1 MDKSSSRTSSLV
13 IKKKRTQIHT
23 VRNEREVIPTPQ
35 KYKGLLEI
43 TMNNYMKIKWT
54 IQRKMDK
61 FLQMYNLL
69 RPNQEEIQV
78 MNIPI
83 ISNEIESVIKSLQ
96 QTKVQD
102 QIHHKRF

>member
-13 IKKKRTQIHT
+13 IKRKMTQIHT

-54 IQRKMDK
+54 I
-61 FLQMYNLL
+61 
-69 RPNQEEIQV
+69 
-78 MNIPI
+78 
-83 ISNEIESVIKSLQ
+83 
-96 QTKVQD
+96 
-102 QIHHKRF
+102 